1 MAVRVC
7 LIERCLIWEI
17 EHRAASLARD
27 VTISTRLADTLPVFF
42 QFSLTILREAQFCE
56 RRARRSAADIRN
68 DVKLE
73 RGYSGEI

>member
-1 MAVRVC
+1 MTTETAEIMVHPVLDENR
-7 LIERCLIWEI
+7 LLSNIGHIEKNI
-17 EHRAASLARD
+17 
-27 VTISTRLADTLPVFF
+27 LADTTRHILSILPYN
-42 QFSLTILREAQFCE
+42 LCEAQLRE